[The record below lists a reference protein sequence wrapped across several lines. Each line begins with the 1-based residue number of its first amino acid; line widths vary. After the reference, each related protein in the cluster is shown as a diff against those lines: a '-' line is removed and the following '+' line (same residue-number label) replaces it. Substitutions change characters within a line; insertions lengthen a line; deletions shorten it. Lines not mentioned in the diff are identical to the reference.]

1 MQFYCF
7 KKLRIFLMLPSIAF
21 LDPKI
26 LGFLFTMKDS
36 LNWGQKCEKLHFR
49 IYFISFKKWESHL
62 DIFRQTDLH
71 TFNSLKELVNDLF
84 FAFGYHFIIYFI
96 FVS

>member
-26 LGFLFTMKDS
+26 LGFLFTTKDS
-36 LNWGQKCEKLHFR
+36 LTWGQKCEKLHFR

-71 TFNSLKELVNDLF
+71 TFNSFKELVNDLF
-84 FAFGYHFIIYFI
+84 FFLWLSFYYLFYFC
-96 FVS
+96 

>member
-7 KKLRIFLMLPSIAF
+7 KKLRIFLMLLSIAF
-21 LDPKI
+21 LDPKM

-36 LNWGQKCEKLHFR
+36 LTWGQKCEKLHFR

-84 FAFGYHFIIYFI
+84 FFLWLSFYYLFYLC
-96 FVS
+96 

>member
-26 LGFLFTMKDS
+26 LGFLFTTKDS
-36 LNWGQKCEKLHFR
+36 LTGGQKCEKLHFR

-71 TFNSLKELVNDLF
+71 TFNSLFKKNWSMIFFSLWLSFYYLF
-84 FAFGYHFIIYFI
+84 YFC
-96 FVS
+96 

>member
-7 KKLRIFLMLPSIAF
+7 MKVRIFLMLLAIAF

-26 LGFLFTMKDS
+26 IRFLFTTEDC
-36 LNWGQKCEKLHFR
+36 LTWGLKCEKEKFK
-49 IYFISFKKWESHL
+49 IYFIGFEKWDSHL

-84 FAFGYHFIIYFI
+84 FSFGYHLIIYFI